1 MWASG
6 GSCGGLVILLH
17 LVGGSRLPIGSGCQ
31 LAWTIGIVLA
41 CKYSILAFSDIYAE
55 RLLIVDGGTW
65 SYRLLRTWYLLFLI
79 FNLQQVFIEAVHS

>member
-1 MWASG
+1 MI
-6 GSCGGLVILLH
+6 ILLH
-17 LVGGSRLPIGSGCQ
+17 LVRGSRMSMVPGWHAQ